1 MKFALFVSYVV
12 VAAVWEVICQICKKK
27 QTNIRN
33 QYKLSLLRGTQV
45 NAAVAART
53 IQAEFVR
60 INTGTIEAR
69 DKLNVL
75 LADALV
81 EVADIAHK
89 NHVTE
94 TSAVDDIIN
103 EVKVYVTDC
112 IALGK
117 TAIGSLQVE
126 RKARLDDL
134 FNTHLY
140 GNVEVS

>member
-1 MKFALFVSYVV
+1 M
-12 VAAVWEVICQICKKK
+12 
-27 QTNIRN
+27 
-33 QYKLSLLRGTQV
+33 
-45 NAAVAART
+45 
-53 IQAEFVR
+53 
-60 INTGTIEAR
+60 
-69 DKLNVL
+69 
-75 LADALV
+75 ADALV

-94 TSAVDDIIN
+94 TDAVDDIIN

-112 IALGK
+112 ISLGK

-126 RKARLDDL
+126 RKAKLDDL